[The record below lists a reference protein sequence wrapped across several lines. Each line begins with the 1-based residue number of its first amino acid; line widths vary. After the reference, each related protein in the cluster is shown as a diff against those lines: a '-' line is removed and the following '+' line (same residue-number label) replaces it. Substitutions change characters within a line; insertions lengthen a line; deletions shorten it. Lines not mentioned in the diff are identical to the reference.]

1 MTGDLNPTIRRRT
14 PSSWKPQ
21 YIRDREEAAQ
31 IHPHELEMFLAAMDK
46 RELTLLL
53 QRIEQMR

>member
-1 MTGDLNPTIRRRT
+1 MTEPESDDSSAY